1 MSLDLSL
8 NEDAVSDLH
17 PAEVIVEDPKPEPTP
32 VVNVEVT
39 PQDSAVDHA
48 DAITKELEN
57 YDVTLQ
63 AVENGVAHYFELE
76 DVAKTILAA
85 ESIGQAD
92 AEKLAVQYD
101 DFVDVVG
108 HAREFSQQPSKTN
121 LKPTQQYLEEKI
133 KTEAQVQCEALTNFM
148 AKDLERV
155 KLILVQMKD
164 NQIDELKEKLEGL
177 RIKAL
182 ADLDRVVKSRYFFI
196 PNKEQ
201 SRVIDLRRT
210 ELTGNIGEEGIDA
223 GILPQKAILRRFDDV
238 SRSTAMRRLFKT
250 ATYGWGL
257 PADRFYAL
265 YNVDR
270 TDFECPKFNYLELLA
285 FLASHTFDETIDDI
299 VEVLDSSVK
308 KFADP
313 EAPMNQLPSEEGG
326 VRIGRL
332 AELSELSRD
341 VMGFALSAWGS
352 FAALD
357 GFATMAGAI
366 IDHMG
371 KHLDAKSA

>member
-1 MSLDLSL
+1 ML
-8 NEDAVSDLH
+8 
-17 PAEVIVEDPKPEPTP
+17 K
-32 VVNVEVT
+32 
-39 PQDSAVDHA
+39 SA
-48 DAITKELEN
+48 
-57 YDVTLQ
+57 
-63 AVENGVAHYFELE
+63 
-76 DVAKTILAA
+76 
-85 ESIGQAD
+85 S
-92 AEKLAVQYD
+92 
-101 DFVDVVG
+101 
-108 HAREFSQQPSKTN
+108 
-121 LKPTQQYLEEKI
+121 
-133 KTEAQVQCEALTNFM
+133 
-148 AKDLERV
+148 
-155 KLILVQMKD
+155 
-164 NQIDELKEKLEGL
+164 
-177 RIKAL
+177 
-182 ADLDRVVKSRYFFI
+182 
-196 PNKEQ
+196 
-201 SRVIDLRRT
+201 
-210 ELTGNIGEEGIDA
+210 
-223 GILPQKAILRRFDDV
+223 
-238 SRSTAMRRLFKT
+238 
-250 ATYGWGL
+250 YGYGL
-257 PADRFYAL
+257 PADRFYAH